1 MKINLDNIFK
11 GIEIGMKVAKAYKDS
26 RTISEQKRESDTSN
40 YQQNDNLYQGTS
52 YHTNELTQSEKNK
65 INRAEVVGRSRA
77 QGKQKMIENI
87 IENHSLQLFNPSL
100 YTKIYTNL
108 DGRLRSGNG
117 NEIPQEL
124 ENRIRLWHR
133 VDAKSPICI
142 IFYHERKKEG
152 KTYYFTT
159 CVTPEAISFKSIA
172 EENGRELN
180 NESTKCYMIKWDSME
195 DITYLSK
202 IRQINTFAI
211 KNDPTF
217 LFSNSSEGY
226 SFQCRNSSLEVPSI
240 YFANHGSVKRVLV
253 EIKNLS

>member
-26 RTISEQKRESDTSN
+26 RTISEQKGESDTSN

-52 YHTNELTQSEKNK
+52 YHSNELTQSEKNK

-117 NEIPQEL
+117 NTSGI
-124 ENRIRLWHR
+124 
-133 VDAKSPICI
+133 
-142 IFYHERKKEG
+142 G
-152 KTYYFTT
+152 K
-159 CVTPEAISFKSIA
+159 
-172 EENGRELN
+172 
-180 NESTKCYMIKWDSME
+180 
-195 DITYLSK
+195 
-202 IRQINTFAI
+202 
-211 KNDPTF
+211 
-217 LFSNSSEGY
+217 
-226 SFQCRNSSLEVPSI
+226 
-240 YFANHGSVKRVLV
+240 
-253 EIKNLS
+253 